1 MSQNK
6 DILHPVEEKNKL
18 QIVIIST
25 VLCIFQNNILK
36 NLNKSNGKSLELKK
50 NEEILSIDMYFI
62 GKRLHF
68 IYKFHFSHEN

>member
-25 VLCIFQNNILK
+25 VLCIFQKNILK
-36 NLNKSNGKSLELKK
+36 NLNKSNGESRELKK
-50 NEEILSIDMYFI
+50 
-62 GKRLHF
+62 K
-68 IYKFHFSHEN
+68 